1 MDWWRIKGEHTPQE
15 WALQKALFI
24 ADPWGET
31 RDDLRAAI
39 QTRRIV
45 ATSGTPSECEG
56 EDYDWLRFYLKHN
69 QSKPEYVSPE
79 EMARLVKAQGRQ
91 T

>member
-1 MDWWRIKGEHTPQE
+1 MDWWRIKREHTPQE
-15 WALQKALFI
+15 WALQKAMFI

-45 ATSGTPSECEG
+45 ATGGCPSKCED
-56 EDYDWLRFYLKHN
+56 EDYDSLRFYLKHN
-69 QSKPEYVSPE
+69 QPQPQIVSTDE
-79 EMARLVKAQGRQ
+79 LVKAMKGIYG
-91 T
+91 